1 LLSLALAL
9 VGLARDATRM
19 PLLQLCAGEDAMYNF
34 ERFAA
39 SGNYRNV
46 RIAASNAMSSGLQH
60 RL

>member
-1 LLSLALAL
+1 
-9 VGLARDATRM
+9 
-19 PLLQLCAGEDAMYNF
+19 LQLCAGEDAMYNF